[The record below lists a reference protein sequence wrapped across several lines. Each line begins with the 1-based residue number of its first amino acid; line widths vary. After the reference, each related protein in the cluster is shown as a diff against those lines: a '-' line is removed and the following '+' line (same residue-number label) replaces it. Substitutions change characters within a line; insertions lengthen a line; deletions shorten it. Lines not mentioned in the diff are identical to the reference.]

1 MTLEMFVPPSGMD
14 PSHDGPRAGAP
25 TLLVLVES
33 FVEVPC
39 AETTTAL
46 HVLRALSDDDDVR
59 AVASR
64 ELATRRQPMPLSLAH
79 LDEARPVTD
88 VVRITE
94 EMGDRTSWIVGVSLV
109 GGEELALMARRDGNL
124 LGEILDA
131 FTMDRPVRQSMSLV
145 VDTLQP
151 GMDVAVV
158 DGAEARAAL
167 ERGFEMSDDVTLNDV
182 TPDEPDAP
190 WPHTRPLARWAVSLL
205 PDGGTLPSY
214 ADWDIEARNAYLVD
228 LLDSPELASLLADDG
243 EDTVRNASLALDFSL
258 DRVDDDPDPWSPRKL
273 ALLLLD
279 FVPQKVI
286 APADELL
293 GLVDVMRAWTQ
304 RSVRLRGLS
313 AEGARNL
320 RDALDALEPE
330 FRLALDDAA
339 AHPNLTMQ
347 ALLDAAGLDS
357 VEQLA
362 ALDPGE
368 LMGLLPGGILSD
380 GPGLGGS
387 TGYGMADSRRPLAVR
402 SRSAGSR
409 RFPCPTSPSTR
420 PASTTTSC
428 HASRRGCPSRR
439 TSSHD
444 SSPAR
449 SSCAPRCGGR
459 PR

>member
-1 MTLEMFVPPSGMD
+1 MTLEMFTPPSGME

-79 LDEARPVTD
+79 LDEARPVVD

-94 EMGDRTSWIVGVSLV
+94 EMGDSTSWIVGVSLV
-109 GGEELALMARRDGNL
+109 G
-124 LGEILDA
+124 
-131 FTMDRPVRQSMSLV
+131 
-145 VDTLQP
+145 
-151 GMDVAVV
+151 
-158 DGAEARAAL
+158 GAEARAAL

-190 WPHTRPLARWAVSLL
+190 WPHTRPLVRWAVSLL

-214 ADWDIEARNAYLVD
+214 TDWDIEARNAYRID
-228 LLDSPELASLLADDG
+228 LLDSPDFAALVADDG
-243 EDTVRNASLALDFSL
+243 EDAVRHASLALDFSL
-258 DRVDDDPDPWSPRKL
+258 DRLDDDPDPWSPRKL

-286 APADELL
+286 APADEML

-313 AEGARNL
+313 AEAARNL
-320 RDALDALEPE
+320 RDALDSLEPE
-330 FRLALDDAA
+330 FRLSLDDAA

-362 ALDPGE
+362 ALAPGE

-387 TGYGMADSRRPLAVR
+387 TGYGMAGILEEAVGGPQQIRRLTTVPLPDGPFDPTGIDDDVLPRITLWLSLAEDVLARLFPDSVELRTARRRA
-402 SRSAGSR
+402 AR
-409 RFPCPTSPSTR
+409 RR
-420 PASTTTSC
+420 V
-428 HASRRGCPSRR
+428 
-439 TSSHD
+439 
-444 SSPAR
+444 
-449 SSCAPRCGGR
+449 
-459 PR
+459 